1 MQQTVDAVAETKDQA
16 DVDSETTLVFGLFY
30 FFSSVA
36 VTLAALV
43 VVVVAAMTVA
53 CGLSF
58 C

>member
-16 DVDSETTLVFGLFY
+16 DVDLETTLVFGLFY
-30 FFSSVA
+30 SFSSVA

-43 VVVVAAMTVA
+43 VVVVVAMTVA